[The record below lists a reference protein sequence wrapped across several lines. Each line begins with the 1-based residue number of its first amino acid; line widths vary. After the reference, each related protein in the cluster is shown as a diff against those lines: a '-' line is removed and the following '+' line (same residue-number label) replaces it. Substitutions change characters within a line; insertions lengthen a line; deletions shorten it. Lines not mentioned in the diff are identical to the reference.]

1 MKNKQVLP
9 FERNRYYSGKMLSS
23 SDFLME
29 QTYNNNKRRFMNQMM
44 YGTGIVC
51 GLNVYNLDD
60 LSLMVESGVALDV
73 YGREIV
79 VENSVIKKLSAIPGF
94 DDLETNT
101 AALCIRYEEE
111 PVHGIYA
118 PTQEGSECEYNHVD
132 ETFALYLVDKEK
144 LNTGF
149 SVESE
154 FLQKGE
160 LIHTN
165 AYTLELSVP
174 AVVCM
179 GKYVKILLTLT
190 KNSTEQADF
199 SYKGT
204 LQMPVFTLPDG
215 GHEFEIQLEDH
226 LLEQGESL
234 VREIWV
240 KAQNVP
246 AEEAKILIKP
256 DSASAFIDHEE
267 IETDGNFLLTLVV
280 ADINPRELVDRELGK
295 TSLEMRNMGGQDDIV
310 RLADIVF
317 TKNDSSCVIQEVEE
331 KRIKRYIEVPSDGAV
346 RNEYLGYYA
355 MYGPKEKTDRAALP
369 SLKKENKEQD
379 NNRFSGGYFE
389 IPLGKGAKKG
399 EVFYSGEIVHS
410 LGTGEV
416 YVEVGCEAMETDE
429 SVGREVRT
437 VVYGA
442 SGIFRSFSEIPAV
455 ECAVKILPDK
465 GTFIA
470 GVRFL
475 KEYHAPILK
484 CRWGAVKTGEVSD
497 TPVKNAMGSRYITT
511 EKPTIVLAPGETC
524 FFPVKFVNMESCHL
538 YYELMESG
546 SGEISEDGVY
556 RAPQK
561 EGVYEIHIFCANDPL
576 ICTYAYAVVKE
587 NRE

>member
-1 MKNKQVLP
+1 MKNNQVLP

-29 QTYNNNKRRFMNQMM
+29 QTYNNNKRRFINQMM

-51 GLNVYNLDD
+51 GLSVYNLDD
-60 LSLMVESGVALDV
+60 LSLMVESGVAMDA

-79 VENSVIKKLSAIPGF
+79 IENTVIKKLSAINGF
-94 DDLETNT
+94 DELETNR

-111 PVHGIYA
+111 LVHGVYA
-118 PTQEGSECEYNHVD
+118 PAQEGSECEYNHID
-132 ETFALYLVDKEK
+132 ETFELYLVDKDK
-144 LNTGF
+144 LDMGF

-160 LIHTN
+160 LIHTRE
-165 AYTLELSVP
+165 YTLELSVP

-179 GKYVKILLTLT
+179 GKYAKILLTLT
-190 KNSTEQADF
+190 KNTEEATDF
-199 SYKGT
+199 SYKGI
-204 LQMPVFTLPDG
+204 LQMPVFTLAEG
-215 GHEFEIQLEDH
+215 GHEFEIQLEDNS
-226 LLEQGESL
+226 LEQGESL
-234 VREIWV
+234 VQEIWI

-246 AEEAKILIKP
+246 SEEAKLLIKP
-256 DSASAFIDHEE
+256 DSAKAFVNGRSV
-267 IETDGNFLLTLVV
+267 ETDGNFLLTLVV
-280 ADINPRELVDRELGK
+280 SDINPRELVDRELGK
-295 TSLEMRNMGGQDDIV
+295 TSLELRSMGGQSDNV
-310 RLADIVF
+310 RLADITFVR
-317 TKNDSSCVIQEVEE
+317 TDNSCVIQEIEE
-331 KRIKRYIEVPSDGAV
+331 KKVKKYIEVPSDGAV

-355 MYGPKEKTDRAALP
+355 MYSPKERVIQTRIQ
-369 SLKKENKEQD
+369 SGTGEGTGNGSG
-379 NNRFSGGYFE
+379 RFASGYFE

-399 EVFYSGEIVHS
+399 ETFYSGEIVHS
-410 LGTGEV
+410 LGNGDV
-416 YVEVGCEAMETDE
+416 YIEVGCENTEEDA

-442 SGIFRSFSEIPAV
+442 SGIFKNTSGTPSV
-455 ECAVKILPDK
+455 ESAVKILPDK

-470 GVRFL
+470 GIRFL
-475 KEYHAPILK
+475 KEYSAPILR
-484 CRWGAVKTGEVSD
+484 CRWVAVKTGGMLED
-497 TPVKNAMGSRYITT
+497 KCKNVAGSRYITT
-511 EKPTIVLAPGETC
+511 EKPTIILAPGETC

-556 RAPQK
+556 QAPQK